1 MNCHSVDRRRFL
13 SAFLSASAATAAQQ
27 KRKPNVIFIL
37 ADDLGWRD
45 TTVTGSKLYR
55 TPNIDKLASR
65 GMRFTN
71 AYAACPLCSPTRASI
86 LTGQWPARL
95 GITSPAAH
103 LPEVVLEQTIGEKA
117 QPHHKALQANT
128 KTRLRTEY
136 FTLAEAFKEAGYS
149 TAHFGKWHL
158 GREPYDPLH
167 QGFDVDMPHAPVPGP
182 AGGYLG
188 PWSFWPN
195 KGAAGEHIEDRMS
208 TEAARFINDHEDSPF
223 YMSYWA
229 FSVHSPWQAKQT
241 LIDKYKPLID
251 PNNPQRNPMY
261 AAMVEALDDAVGKL
275 IDTVDKAGIRNDT
288 IFVFFSDNGGVHW
301 PLTKPGLMHP
311 EFEKIP
317 ATSNAPLKGGKAT
330 LYEGGTREPCIVI
343 WPGQTKPGA
352 VSNELVQSI
361 DFYPTLLQMAGLKPH
376 SDLTLDGVDIR
387 PALKGGILSRDTLY
401 CHFPHYTPLTGNTP
415 GTWVRKGDW
424 KLIRFYCENDD
435 QSDKLELYNLKNDL
449 SETTNL
455 AAQEPARVK
464 EMNALITAFLERT
477 KAAVPRPNPNYRRPA

>member
-1 MNCHSVDRRRFL
+1 MRSTSIHRRQFVSSL
-13 SAFLSASAATAAQQ
+13 LAAVAAPAAQA
-27 KRKPNVIFIL
+27 RKPNVIFIL

-45 TTVTGSKLYR
+45 TGVFGSKFYR

-103 LPEVVLEQTIGEKA
+103 LPEVVLEQTIGQKA
-117 QPHHKALQANT
+117 QPTHKALQANT
-128 KTRLRTEY
+128 KTRLLTEY
-136 FTLAEAFKEAGYS
+136 FTLAEAFKEAGYA

-167 QGFDVDMPHAPVPGP
+167 QGFDVDMPHTPVPGP

-188 PWSFWPN
+188 PWSFWPD
-195 KGAAGEHIEDRMS
+195 KGAKGEHIEDRMAS
-208 TEAARFINDHEDSPF
+208 EASHFIAAHKDKPF

-229 FSVHSPWQAKQT
+229 FSVHSPWQAKQAV
-241 LIDKYKPLID
+241 IDKYKNRLIPGD
-251 PNNPQRNPMY
+251 PQRNPMY

-275 IDTVDKAGIRNDT
+275 IESVDSTGLRNDT

-311 EFEKIP
+311 EFEQIP

-330 LYEGGTREPCIVI
+330 LYEGGTREPCIVV
-343 WPGQTKPGA
+343 WPGHTKPGS
-352 VSNELVQSI
+352 VSSELIQSI
-361 DFYPTLLQMAGLKPH
+361 DFYPTLLQMADLQPR
-376 SDLTLDGVDIR
+376 SDVTLDGIDIR
-387 PALKGGILSRDTLY
+387 PALLGKRLSRDTLY

-424 KLIRFYCENDD
+424 KLIRFYCEKDD
-435 QSDKLELYNLKNDL
+435 QSDKLELYNLQTDPG
-449 SETTNL
+449 ETDNL
-455 AAQEPARVK
+455 AAREPARVK
-464 EMNALITAFLERT
+464 ELNALITVFLERT
-477 KAAVPRPNPNYRRPA
+477 KAAVPRPNPNFRRPA

>member
-1 MNCHSVDRRRFL
+1 MKSTPIARRHFL
-13 SAFLSASAATAAQQ
+13 SAIAGTAVARAAAP
-27 KRKPNVIFIL
+27 RRPNVIFIL

-45 TTVTGSKLYR
+45 TGIYGSKLYR

-65 GMRFTN
+65 GVRFTN

-103 LPEVVLEQTIGEKA
+103 LPQVVLEQTIGEKA
-117 QPHHKALQANT
+117 QPTHKALQANT
-128 KTRLRTEY
+128 KTRLVTEY
-136 FTLAEAFKEAGYS
+136 FTLAEAFKEAGYA

-167 QGFDVDMPHAPVPGP
+167 QGFDVDMPHSPVPGP

-188 PWSFWPN
+188 PWSFWPD
-195 KGAAGEHIEDRMS
+195 KGAKGEHIEDRMS
-208 TEAARFINDHEDSPF
+208 SEAAKFIAANKDRQF
-223 YMSYWA
+223 YLNYWS
-229 FSVHSPWQAKQT
+229 FSVHSPWQAKQDV
-241 LIDKYKPLID
+241 LERYKSRITPGD
-251 PNNPQRNPMY
+251 PQRNPMY

-275 IDTVDKAGIRNDT
+275 IDAVDAAGIRDNT

-311 EFEKIP
+311 ELENIP
-317 ATSNAPLKGGKAT
+317 ATSNAPLRGGKAT
-330 LYEGGTREPCIVI
+330 LYEGGTREPCIVV
-343 WPGQTKPGA
+343 WPGHAKAGS
-352 VSNELVQSI
+352 VSQELVQSI

-376 SDLTLDGVDIR
+376 AGITLDGMDIR
-387 PALKGGILSRDTLY
+387 RAIEGGKLSRDTLY

-415 GTWVRKGDW
+415 GTWVRKGEW

-435 QSDKLELYNLKNDL
+435 QSDKLELYHLKSDPGEARNMA
-449 SETTNL
+449 S
-455 AAQEPARVK
+455 AEPARVR
-464 EMNALITAFLERT
+464 EMNALITAFLDRT
-477 KAAVPRPNPNYRRPA
+477 KAAVPRRNPDYRRTP